1 MNNTFSVLFWFLSN
15 RISKKTGEAPI
26 MARITVNGKRAE
38 ISTGKKVIPEKWNV
52 SAGRVRGTGEQA
64 RIINRHL
71 DKMRVKL
78 DKIHDRLQ
86 EEDQFIS
93 AQSIKNIYLGKTN
106 KQHSLLELF
115 RHHNSQMKAQ
125 LGKEYSQGTLER
137 YETTLKHLERFI
149 KHQYQRDDYML
160 RELKYAF
167 IADFEFYLK
176 SVKNIG
182 HNTTMKYLSYF
193 KKIVFLALKNEWIER
208 DPFARFEMTLKEV
221 KKGYLT
227 KEELSDLYQKEFQVE
242 RLEQVRDIFLFCCY
256 TGLAYADVKKLT
268 PEHISKG
275 LDGEYWIFV
284 ERTKTGSS
292 SNVPLLPQASELME
306 KYQDH
311 PETVNS
317 GHLLPVI
324 SNQKMN
330 AYLKEIAN
338 LCGITKNITFHMARH
353 TFATT
358 VTLSNGVAIETVGN
372 MLGHKNLKTTQVYA
386 KVVQEKVSE
395 DMKALKEKLGGT
407 GFGKATNQ

>member
-38 ISTGKKVIPEKWNV
+38 ISTGKKVVPEKWNV

-71 DKMRVKL
+71 DKIRVKL

>member
-407 GFGKATNQ
+407 GFGRATNQ

>member
-227 KEELSDLYQKEFQVE
+227 KEELLDLYQKEFQVE

-306 KYQDH
+306 KYQNH

-395 DMKALKEKLGGT
+395 DMKALKEKLGGA